1 MQIQVHT
8 NDTVRDHED
17 VARRIEADVADAL
30 ERFSG
35 QLTRVEIH
43 LGDENAGKG
52 GAADKRCM
60 MEARPAGQQ
69 PVAITHKAATLEEAC
84 NGAVHKLVKLL
95 EHKFGRLHDHKGA
108 ASIRDGEAG

>member
-1 MQIQVHT
+1 MQIHVYT
-8 NDTVRDHED
+8 NDTVQDHEE

-35 QLTRVEIH
+35 QLTRVEVH

-84 NGAVHKLVKLL
+84 NGAVHKLLKLL

-108 ASIRDGEAG
+108 DSIRGV